1 MNITVNPFTPNGRIK
16 AISSKSAAHRL
27 LICAAFADG
36 NTVIRCDKTNNDI
49 TATADC
55 LRALGADIRYE
66 APFFFVK
73 PIDAVNENSVL
84 ECGESGSTLRFL
96 LPIIPALGIN
106 ASFSLKGRLPDRPLS
121 PLYEELTRNGAHL
134 SDQGSNPLTSSG
146 KLTGKEYKIR
156 GDVSSQFISGLLFAL
171 TVSRLGG
178 KLIIEGKTESEPY
191 INMTVDALS
200 IFGAKPIKTSYGYLI
215 NENSVLKAPPS
226 IGVEGDWSNAAF
238 PLCMGA
244 VGNGKICVYGL
255 NGSSYQG
262 DRAIIDILKR
272 MGADITED
280 AERGE
285 ITVNGG
291 APLHGICIDASQ
303 IPDLVPVLAT
313 VAATAEGE
321 TEIYGAARLRLKES
335 DRLETV
341 SAMLGAL
348 GASVIQTDGGL
359 IIHGKRMLDGG
370 TVNACND
377 HRIAMSAAV
386 AAVRCT
392 SPVTVIGAE
401 CASKSYPDFWN
412 DLNTI
417 KS

>member
-1 MNITVNPFTPNGRIK
+1 MDITVKPFTPNGRIK

-27 LICAAFADG
+27 LICAAFAKG
-36 NTVIRCDKTNNDI
+36 STVIRCDKTNNDI
-49 TATADC
+49 NATADC

-66 APFFFVK
+66 APFFSVK
-73 PIDAVNENSVL
+73 PIVDTNENAVL
-84 ECGESGSTLRFL
+84 KCGESGSTLRFL

-106 ASFSLKGRLPDRPLS
+106 ASFSLEGRLPNRPLS
-121 PLYEELTRNGAHL
+121 PLYEELTRNGARL
-134 SDQGSNPLTSSG
+134 SEQGSNPLTSSG

-171 TVSRLGG
+171 TVSGLGG
-178 KLIIEGKTESEPY
+178 KIIIEGKTESEPY

-200 IFGAKPIKTSYGYLI
+200 LFGAKPQKTAYGYFI
-215 NENSVLKAPPS
+215 SESSVLKAPPS
-226 IGVEGDWSNAAF
+226 IDVEGDWSNAAF

-262 DRAIIDILKR
+262 DKAITDILKR

-280 AERGE
+280 EKKGE

-291 APLHGICIDASQ
+291 APLHGIRIDASQ

-341 SAMLGAL
+341 SSMLGTL
-348 GASVIQTDGGL
+348 GASVTQTDDGL
-359 IIHGKRMLDGG
+359 IIRGKRTLNGG
-370 TVNACND
+370 KINACND

-392 SPVTVIGAE
+392 SPVTVVGAE

-412 DLNTI
+412 DLNTL